1 MPIAADPLGRLF
13 CVLKASAAMRNV
25 SLKAWSTRLQQR
37 GTAKKPAPAPSLPV
51 LVARTLGMRPMSRS
65 TAVCAVTAAPAGGQC
80 SGLITGMPTYL
91 GALTQ
96 ASVGASRPHAF
107 VAVLATAAHRQQ
119 VNFFRF
125 PGLKWLHL
133 LKETA

>member
-1 MPIAADPLGRLF
+1 MPIAADPPGRLF
-13 CVLKASAAMRNV
+13 CVLKASAAMRNA

-51 LVARTLGMRPMSRS
+51 LVARTLGMGPMSRS
-65 TAVCAVTAAPAGGQC
+65 TAVCAVTAAQAGGQS
-80 SGLITGMPTYL
+80 SGLITGTPTHL

-96 ASVGASRPHAF
+96 ANIGALWPHAF
-107 VAVLATAAHRQQ
+107 VDVLATAAHWQQ